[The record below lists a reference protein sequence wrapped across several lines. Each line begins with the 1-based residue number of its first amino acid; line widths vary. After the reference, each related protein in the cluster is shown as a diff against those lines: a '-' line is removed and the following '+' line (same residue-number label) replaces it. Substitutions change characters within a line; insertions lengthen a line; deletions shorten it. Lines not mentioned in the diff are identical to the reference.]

1 MDVNLDTLKR
11 EILEYLEAE
20 GFAVYR
26 STPGGLE
33 GLPLVLWDSEQYP
46 DYQMF
51 LGSAKQVGA
60 KLILFATEEFNSSE
74 IDEAL
79 EELEQCEMERDERRD
94 LESRLNEMRVF
105 EGVTCSLELAFD
117 YHTHLYVYEVRP
129 DWYEDYLNIGDEIAA
144 HLPAEE
150 EGDDSLGGYFSK
162 N

>member
-11 EILEYLEAE
+11 EILEYLETE
-20 GFAVYR
+20 GFAVFR

-33 GLPLVLWDSEQYP
+33 GLPLVVWDAEQYP

-51 LGSAKQVGA
+51 LTTAKQVDA
-60 KLILFATEEFNSSE
+60 KLILLATQEFDSSE

-79 EELEQCEMERDERRD
+79 EEMEECELDRDERRD

-117 YHTHLYVYEVRP
+117 YSTRLHVFEVRP
-129 DWYEDYLNIGDEIAA
+129 DWYEEYLNIGDEIAA
-144 HLPAEE
+144 HLPAGEDE
-150 EGDDSLGGYFSK
+150 DESLGGYFSK